1 MTPVSPGE
9 LGPMHVPRA
18 ARTMNELLALHRSG
32 IHHIDA

>member
-9 LGPMHVPRA
+9 LGLMHAPRA
-18 ARTMNELLALHRSG
+18 AHTMNKLLAPHRSG